1 MTAVM
6 HTHSQRLSSLTG
18 LRIFGAVAV
27 VICHVGNGFAN
38 DSSLNVA
45 STYGYVGVTFFF
57 MLSGFVLA
65 WSCADQPVRAFWW
78 RRFSRI
84 WPLQMMV
91 MVFTY
96 VAIPGHERIPGLAGR
111 LAELLLVQAWFPNSA
126 IYAGGNGVTWSLSVE
141 MFFYLIFPAAIILV
155 RRLSGR
161 GVALTAAVTLAAML
175 IPPLVI
181 SLAGLGISASVYY
194 WLFFVFPPYR
204 FGEFLLGMLLA
215 RALVLGYRVPRP
227 AIMCV
232 AATAGIAGVTWAITT
247 FTVRTGTWVDRPY
260 VALLLLP
267 FFALLLSGSAAMDL
281 RPGGWWLGSTAFVLL
296 GEWSFALYLVHA
308 PTLVV
313 TAPWGWWNN
322 PGGLWGLA
330 DFLGFLALV
339 LALAAA
345 LHYLVEKP
353 VERRLRRISVARV
366 RPAPA

>member
-1 MTAVM
+1 MR
-6 HTHSQRLSSLTG
+6 THLQRLPSLTG
-18 LRIFGAVAV
+18 LRIFGSVAV

-38 DSSLNVA
+38 AASLTVA
-45 STYGYVGVTFFF
+45 STYGYAGVTFFF
-57 MLSGFVLA
+57 MLSGFVLT
-65 WSCADQPVRAFWW
+65 WSCANQPVRPFWW
-78 RRFSRI
+78 KRFSRI
-84 WPLQMMV
+84 WPLQLLV
-91 MVFTY
+91 MVFAY

-111 LAELLLVQAWFPNSA
+111 LAQLFLVQAWFPNPA

-141 MFFYLIFPAAIILV
+141 MFFYLVFPAAILLV
-155 RRLSGR
+155 RRLGGR
-161 GVALTAAVTLAAML
+161 GLVVTAAVTLAGL
-175 IPPLVI
+175 LVPPLVI

-215 RALVLGYRVPRP
+215 RALVLGYRVRRP
-227 AIMCV
+227 ALTCL
-232 AATAGIAGVTWAITT
+232 AATAGIAAVTWAMTV
-247 FTVRTGTWVDRPY
+247 FTMRTGNWPDRPY

-267 FFALLLSGSAAMDL
+267 FFALLLSGSAALDL
-281 RPGGWWLGSTAFVLL
+281 KPGGWWLGSAPFVLL

-330 DFLGFLALV
+330 DFLGFLT
-339 LALAAA
+339 LALAVAAA

-353 VERRLRRISVARV
+353 VERQLRRIRIGHPQA
-366 RPAPA
+366 APA